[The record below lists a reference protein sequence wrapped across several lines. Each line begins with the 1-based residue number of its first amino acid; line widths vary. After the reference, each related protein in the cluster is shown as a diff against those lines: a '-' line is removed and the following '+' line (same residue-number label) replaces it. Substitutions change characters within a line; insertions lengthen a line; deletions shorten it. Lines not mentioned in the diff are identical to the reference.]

1 MRNIIAILLIAMTAA
16 ACNNTAK
23 APQWACGWEVKPD
36 ATINQEVMQGHFNA
50 NPERWKATFEYLKS
64 TDLASLPLGEHEV
77 MGREVFVIVSEYA
90 PKLHE
95 DCFFENHLKYIDLQ
109 YVVSGE
115 ELMGVTTLDKVVPV
129 QEYDDVKDIC
139 FFAGDAEAEYVPA
152 TPETFFIFFPSD
164 IHRPSMK
171 TKEDVTVKKVVVKVL
186 Y

>member
-1 MRNIIAILLIAMTAA
+1 MRKFFTLLLISMATA
-16 ACNNTAK
+16 ACNNASK
-23 APQWACGWEVKPD
+23 APQWVCGWEVKPD
-36 ATINQEVMQGHFNA
+36 ATINQEQMQAHFDA
-50 NPERWKATFEYLKS
+50 NPERWEATFGFLKS
-64 TDLASLPLGEHEV
+64 TDLAALPLGEHEIL
-77 MGREVFVIVSEYA
+77 GRDVFAIVSEYT
-90 PKLHE
+90 PKPHE

-129 QEYDDVKDIC
+129 QAYDETKDIC

-152 TPETFFIFFPSD
+152 TAETFFVFFPSD

-171 TKEDVTVKKVVVKVL
+171 TNEDVKVKKVVVKVL